1 MEDLFLPSNL
11 VLNKD
16 GSVSPKD
23 FYETLPL
30 PEENESFTEYGKR
43 INKIISNLKDY
54 ERDMYIP
61 IEQKKMLYEVIFFR
75 QLVYITPKDE
85 QQGNHLTETTEVKYF
100 PELKRAKEYAKNHIK
115 QKTIACLNIK
125 NKRYYKYSFMIIH
138 NNFVIEEDSAKR
150 GKLI

>member
-11 VLNKD
+11 VLNED

-23 FYETLPL
+23 FYKTLPS
-30 PEENESFTEYGKR
+30 PEENESFTEYSKR
-43 INKIISNLKDY
+43 IGKIISNLKDY
-54 ERDMYIP
+54 ERDMVIP

-100 PELKRAKEYAKNHIK
+100 PELKRAIEYAKKHIK
-115 QKTIACLNIK
+115 QKSIACLKIE
-125 NKRYYKYSFMIIH
+125 NKRYYKYSFMIVH
-138 NNFVIEEDSAKR
+138 DNFVIEEGSAEQ